1 MALFPQFWRQ
11 ETTQRPRSWHHAQM
25 ERVENDPAPD
35 SRAGFDPE
43 PVIDGF
49 SKTLLASQV
58 SFSSLN

>member
-1 MALFPQFWRQ
+1 
-11 ETTQRPRSWHHAQM
+11 M